1 MTFSSVLRII
11 LSTALAFAFP
21 ACTKAGGPSA
31 SAYGTKVKFAK
42 GQVLHFPDFDL
53 AYTGSRHVATPK
65 YARGFDYDDF
75 TVSHGGVSKTVS
87 WSSGTGLIDWTD
99 FEVGGKNFAL
109 ELRGSRKFG
118 WLKENELVVSR
129 Q

>member
-1 MTFSSVLRII
+1 MRFSSVLLVV
-11 LSTALAFAFP
+11 LSAALVVAFP
-21 ACTKAGGPSA
+21 ACTKAGGSSA

-42 GQVLHFPDFDL
+42 GLVLHFPDFDL

-65 YARGFDYDDF
+65 YAHGFDYDDF
-75 TVSHGGVSKTVS
+75 TISHGGVSKTVS

>member
-1 MTFSSVLRII
+1 MRFSSVLRII
-11 LSTALAFAFP
+11 LSAMVAFAFP

-42 GQVLHFPDFDL
+42 GVTLNFPDFDL
-53 AYTGSRHVATPK
+53 TYTGSRHVATPK
-65 YARGFDYDDF
+65 YPRGFDYDDF
-75 TVSHGGVSKTVS
+75 TVSHGGVSKTIS

>member
-1 MTFSSVLRII
+1 M
-11 LSTALAFAFP
+11 
-21 ACTKAGGPSA
+21 
-31 SAYGTKVKFAK
+31 
-42 GQVLHFPDFDL
+42 
-53 AYTGSRHVATPK
+53 
-65 YARGFDYDDF
+65 
-75 TVSHGGVSKTVS
+75 SKTIS

-99 FEVGGKNFAL
+99 FEVSGKNFAL

>member
-1 MTFSSVLRII
+1 MRFASLLRVI
-11 LSTALAFAFP
+11 LSAALAFAFP
-21 ACTKAGGPSA
+21 ACTKAGGSSTSP
-31 SAYGTKVKFAK
+31 YEIKVKFAK

-53 AYTGSRHVATPK
+53 TYTGSRHVATPR

-75 TVSHGGVSKTVS
+75 TVSHGGATKTIS

-118 WLKENELVVSR
+118 WMKENELVVSR

>member
-1 MTFSSVLRII
+1 MRSSSLLRVVL
-11 LSTALAFAFP
+11 SAALAIAFP
-21 ACTKAGGPSA
+21 ACTKAGGSSA
-31 SAYGTKVKFAK
+31 AAYATKVKFAK
-42 GQVLHFPDFDL
+42 AQVLHFPDFDL
-53 AYTGSRHVATPK
+53 TYTGSRHVATPK

-99 FEVGGKNFAL
+99 FEVGGMNFAL

-118 WLKENELVVSR
+118 WLKQNELVVTR